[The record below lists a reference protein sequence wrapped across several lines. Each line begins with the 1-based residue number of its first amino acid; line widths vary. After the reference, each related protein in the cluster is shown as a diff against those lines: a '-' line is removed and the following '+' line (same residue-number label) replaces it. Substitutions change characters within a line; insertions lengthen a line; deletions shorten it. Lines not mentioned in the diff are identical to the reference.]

1 MNVPGKP
8 FLGPTH
14 SVDVDGRDLVELD
27 ASTRGALGPQIG
39 FHERYEVLGTIG
51 SGGMGEVK
59 LCRDRTVGREV
70 AMKIIRQSDTGSPRR
85 WRFVR
90 EARIQGQLEHPAVVP
105 VYDFGVDPEGNLY
118 FTMKRVR
125 GVSLAEVIE
134 ALAAGDPTAERRW
147 GRRRLL
153 TAFSQ
158 VCLAVGFIHSRGVVH
173 RDLKPSNVM
182 LGDFGEIYVL
192 DWGLVKL
199 IGRLGAADRGLV
211 DASNAATT
219 GQGSVLGTPGYM
231 SPEQLRG
238 EVDRVDQRAD
248 VYSLGSI
255 LFELLVREP
264 LHPRGATKE
273 KLISVLTTDG
283 ARTRSRPRGL
293 SVPDA
298 LDDLVARATRLHP
311 EDRLETA
318 SAMSE
323 AIEAYLDAPG

>member
-1 MNVPGKP
+1 MSAQTP
-8 FLGPTH
+8 FLGTAH
-14 SVDVDGRDLVELD
+14 SLDIDGRDLVELEE
-27 ASTRGALGPQIG
+27 TQRRPPT
-39 FHERYEVLGTIG
+39 FHERYEELGTIG
-51 SGGMGEVK
+51 TGGMGEVR
-59 LCRDRTVGREV
+59 LYRDRAIGREV

-105 VYDFGVDPEGNLY
+105 IYDFGVDPDGNLY

-125 GVSLAEVIE
+125 GVSLEEVLA
-134 ALAAGDPTAERRW
+134 ALAAGDPTADRRW

-158 VCLAVGFIHSRGVVH
+158 VCLAVDFIHRRGVVH

-182 LGDFGEIYVL
+182 LGDFGEVYVL

-199 IGRLGAADRGLV
+199 VGRNDTPEHGLL

-238 EVDRVDQRAD
+238 EISRVDRRSD
-248 VYSLGSI
+248 VYSLGAI
-255 LFELLVREP
+255 LFEVLARQP
-264 LHPRGATKE
+264 LHPRGQTTE
-273 KLISVLTTDG
+273 KLLSVLTTDG
-283 ARTRSRPRGL
+283 GRPSQRLGK
-293 SVPDA
+293 SGPRVPPALDA
-298 LDDLVARATRLHP
+298 LVERATRLAP
-311 EDRLETA
+311 EDRLATA
-318 SAMSE
+318 GALSE
-323 AIEAYLDAPG
+323 AIEAYLDAP